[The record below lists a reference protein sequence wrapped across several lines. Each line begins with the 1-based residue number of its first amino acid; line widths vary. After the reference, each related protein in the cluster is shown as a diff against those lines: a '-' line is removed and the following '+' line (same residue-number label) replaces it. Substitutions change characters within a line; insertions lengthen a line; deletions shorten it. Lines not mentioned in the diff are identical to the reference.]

1 MYVAAASCLGSGYS
15 TFLIGSEVSIMSIK
29 TRKYLT
35 IFILCAAATALYGTA
50 AYRVEQTRMQPSFA
64 SSCDRDHCIPHTVS
78 LSALR

>member
-1 MYVAAASCLGSGYS
+1 
-15 TFLIGSEVSIMSIK
+15 MSIK

-50 AYRVEQTRMQPSFA
+50 AYRVEQTRMKPSFA
-64 SSCDRDHCIPHTVS
+64 ISCYHDQCVPHTGN